1 MDKKEDRFLSEK
13 SICKDYK
20 LGDISLIV
28 SETIVIKK

>member
-28 SETIVIKK
+28 AYQKLL